1 MSLPLVLSMGDPASV
16 SPLLTLRAWQRR
28 ETLPVFCVVG
38 DEELYRQRAAYYD
51 ISVPIISIASPR
63 EAASCIPDGLPVIC
77 LPRPLPHVDAMG
89 KPHPSQQEA
98 VRCSIDM
105 ALDFVR
111 GKQAAA
117 LITLPI
123 DKQALH
129 STQWGAMGHTD
140 YLARSLN
147 CAGGEVMMLA
157 SDVLRVVTVTT
168 HCSLRHAIDSLTTE
182 SIVNCVATVHRSLR
196 DDFAIESPR
205 LAMTGLNPHAGE
217 DGLLG
222 SEEIDIIEPALHQ
235 VQEAGIDCEGV
246 FSADSFF
253 RPSSLQKYDGIVCMY
268 HDQALIPFKALS
280 FDDGVNVTLGLPIVR
295 CSPAHGTAFSLVR
308 EGKVSDASLCAAI
321 GMGYRLAQSRG
332 LA

>member
-28 ETLPVFCVVG
+28 ETLPAFCVVG
-38 DEELYRQRAAYYD
+38 DEELYRQRAAYYG
-51 ISVPIISIASPR
+51 IPVPIISIASPR
-63 EAASCIPDGLPVIC
+63 EAASCFADGLPVIS
-77 LPRPLPHVDAMG
+77 LPHPLPHVDAMG
-89 KPHPSQQEA
+89 KPHHEQQEA

-105 ALDFVR
+105 ALDCVR
-111 GKQAAA
+111 AQEAAA

-123 DKQALH
+123 HKYALQ
-129 STQWGAMGHTD
+129 SSKWRAMGHTD
-140 YLARSLN
+140 YLAHALN
-147 CAGGEVMMLA
+147 CAGSEVMMLA

-168 HCSLRHAIDSLTTE
+168 HCSLRHAIDSLTTQ
-182 SIVNCVATVHRSLR
+182 SIVNCIATVHRSLR

-205 LAMTGLNPHAGE
+205 LAMMGLNPHAGE

-222 SEEIDIIEPALHQ
+222 SEEIDIIEPALHR
-235 VQEAGIDCEGV
+235 AKKSRIDCEGV

-253 RPSSLQKYDGIVCMY
+253 RPSSLQRYDAIVCMY

-280 FDDGVNVTLGLPIVR
+280 FADGVNVTLGLPIVR

-308 EGKVSDASLCAAI
+308 EGTVSDASVCAAI
-321 GMGYRLAQSRG
+321 GMGHRLARSRG